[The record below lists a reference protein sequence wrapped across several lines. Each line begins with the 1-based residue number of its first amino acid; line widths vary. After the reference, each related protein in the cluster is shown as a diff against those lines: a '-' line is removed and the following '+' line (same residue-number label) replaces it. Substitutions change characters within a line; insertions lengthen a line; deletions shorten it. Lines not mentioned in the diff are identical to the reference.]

1 VEKLFS
7 DLLGIR
13 LANELPFTIAINPI
27 LIADRSRLGF
37 IRRYSKIIMTRR
49 KGFTLIELLVVIA
62 IIAILAAI
70 LFPVFAQAKAAAKKS
85 ATLSNLKQNATAVAI
100 YLADAD
106 DTFPQS
112 AYCAVGQT
120 IPQSPVGCQIYSVYD
135 ALQPYTKNKDIIVDV
150 AEPKAIDWVASLA
163 AVAALPYLNGGTTL
177 AASTNYIQFAG
188 VVPNFA
194 VFEDPGLGRN
204 VDNVISGTSLDLASE
219 TIMFATGKRQRAGT
233 TNVEVPLAG
242 SGEDNYFTSVAPG
255 IAAKYRTPA
264 QPFASEVFPGTAR
277 HSGQIILNFADTHAK
292 TFKSNARFPQ
302 LLGTNDSACMGNT
315 NTNQSVYN
323 LPFDIN
329 GIPNGIAEPCL

>member
-106 DTFPQS
+106 
-112 AYCAVGQT
+112 
-120 IPQSPVGCQIYSVYD
+120 D